1 MGNEWE
7 KMKKWQIEDIRRHL
21 LLRFIIKEK
30 SLIWCAK
37 ELPVPLSLK
46 HDWYIFMDVWLVA
59 FYADSQFKTGIKINF
74 NSLNLLRKMCDIGQ
88 HTELPAE
95 GEKNWFIQQLK
106 LSWVLPSR

>member
-37 ELPVPLSLK
+37 ELPVPLSLLNTI
-46 HDWYIFMDVWLVA
+46 DIFLWM
-59 FYADSQFKTGIKINF
+59 FG
-74 NSLNLLRKMCDIGQ
+74 LLRFMLI
-88 HTELPAE
+88 HNLRLE
-95 GEKNWFIQQLK
+95 LK
-106 LSWVLPSR
+106 LILTL

>member
-46 HDWYIFMDVWLVA
+46 HDCYIFMDGV
-59 FYADSQFKTGIKINF
+59 
-74 NSLNLLRKMCDIGQ
+74 
-88 HTELPAE
+88 
-95 GEKNWFIQQLK
+95 
-106 LSWVLPSR
+106 